1 MQDIYQ
7 YKVVFLVIANLNKH
21 FFYSRMLTYRKLIL
35 FRWALIFLDFGRWVN
50 DELKSLGLQ
59 IPKNMVHWFVTN
71 AKSLFVHENILSF

>member
-21 FFYSRMLTYRKLIL
+21 FFYSRMLIYCKIIL

-59 IPKNMVHWFVTN
+59 IQKKHGTLVRGKCQEFVC
-71 AKSLFVHENILSF
+71 A